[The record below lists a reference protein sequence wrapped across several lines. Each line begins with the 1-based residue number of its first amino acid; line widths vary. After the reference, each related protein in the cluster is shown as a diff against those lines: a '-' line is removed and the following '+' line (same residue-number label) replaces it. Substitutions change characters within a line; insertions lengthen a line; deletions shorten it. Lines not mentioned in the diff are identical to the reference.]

1 MIPSRKWLIPLGG
14 AALIGLLVIL
24 GSGRRTQPQYFTA
37 KVERGD
43 LRDAVEATGIVNAV
57 VTVQVGS
64 QVSGTILRLN
74 ADFNTRVRKGDIIA
88 EIEPSVFR
96 GAVLQASA
104 DLESALPLIWGRKI
118 HTVFIGGRVKKW
130 KGQLVG
136 ASVDQLRVRAEQSRD
151 HLLAQAKWPRTVLGG
166 YLPGH

>member
-43 LRDAVEATGIVNAV
+43 LRDAVEATGMVNAV

-64 QVSGTILRLN
+64 QVSGTILMSPFLT
-74 ADFNTRVRKGDIIA
+74 AWSAGSASLAASTYHW
-88 EIEPSVFR
+88 SVSHGSITTPER
-96 GAVLQASA
+96 S
-104 DLESALPLIWGRKI
+104 P
-118 HTVFIGGRVKKW
+118 
-130 KGQLVG
+130 
-136 ASVDQLRVRAEQSRD
+136 
-151 HLLAQAKWPRTVLGG
+151 
-166 YLPGH
+166 